1 MDRNEKR
8 WNVLAPRVLAV
19 MCLVAAVPLACI
31 KYPWMPATIME
42 TVASYREPYPDG
54 SASYLAD
61 RRRLFVEWHLATGLY
76 VLGTASLVGLG
87 SIATRRFSRRLQAA
101 LWVLAGITGMG
112 VAGFE
117 RPKIASDM
125 TSAYAMMAIWLPLAV
140 TGMSIAG
147 LMLTLGLRSCE
158 KDGTSAPGGQT

>member
-1 MDRNEKR
+1 MK
-8 WNVLAPRVLAV
+8 NVGAFWR
-19 MCLVAAVPLACI
+19 
-31 KYPWMPATIME
+31 
-42 TVASYREPYPDG
+42 RE
-54 SASYLAD
+54 SSQSCAWSRLAD

-76 VLGTASLVGLG
+76 LLGTASLVGLG
-87 SIATRRFSRRLQAA
+87 SIATRRSSRRLQAA
-101 LWVLAGITGMG
+101 LWVLAGVTGMG

-125 TSAYAMMAIWLPLAV
+125 TGAYAMMAIWLPLAV

>member
-1 MDRNEKR
+1 
-8 WNVLAPRVLAV
+8 
-19 MCLVAAVPLACI
+19 MCLVASLPLACI
-31 KYPWMPATIME
+31 KYPWMPATVME

-76 VLGTASLVGLG
+76 VLGTASLVGLW
-87 SIATRRFSRRLQAA
+87 SIATQRSSRSLQVAF
-101 LWVLAGITGMG
+101 WVLAGVTGMG

-117 RPKIASDM
+117 RPKVASDM
-125 TSAYAMMAIWLPLAV
+125 KSAYAMMAMWLPLSI

-147 LMLTLGLRSCE
+147 LILTLGLRSRE
-158 KDGTSAPGGQT
+158 KRRVA